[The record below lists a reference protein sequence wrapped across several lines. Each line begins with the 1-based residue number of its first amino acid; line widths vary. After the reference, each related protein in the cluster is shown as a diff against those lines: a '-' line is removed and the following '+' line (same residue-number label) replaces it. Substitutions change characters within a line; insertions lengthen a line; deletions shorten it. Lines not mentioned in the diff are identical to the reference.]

1 MDNKMVEKYKEI
13 IRDGQGT
20 LVIIFINVIVFIALN
35 INHSLGAKLLLNH
48 EISLILEKPWT
59 LVTAFFSHQV
69 LIHIILNMGL
79 FFYFGSRLEKITSA
93 KTVVMVYLIAGLMG
107 SLAFPLTGLMIER
120 PGLIAGAS
128 AAVLG
133 VVSTFAVM
141 RPNTVI
147 LKSKAMW
154 WVLALVFFSVFS
166 AILIPQA
173 LDSGVAHLTGIF
185 VGLIF
190 GYWRKNKES
199 KESEGQD
206 AMPRIMCN

>member
-1 MDNKMVEKYKEI
+1 MNEKMVNKYKEI

-20 LVIIFINVIVFIALN
+20 LVIIAINIIIFIAIN
-35 INHSLGAKLLLNH
+35 IIPSLGAKLLLNH

-59 LVTAFFSHQV
+59 LVTVFFSHQV

-79 FFYFGSRLEKITSA
+79 FFYFGSRVEKITNA

-107 SLAFPLTGLMIER
+107 SLAFPLTGLVIER

-128 AAVLG
+128 AAVMG
-133 VVSTFAVM
+133 VVSAFAVM
-141 RPNTVI
+141 RPSTVI

-154 WVLALVFFSVFS
+154 WVLALIIFSVFS
-166 AILIPQA
+166 AIVIPQS

-185 VGLIF
+185 VGLIS
-190 GYWRKNKES
+190 GYCIKNKGNIKS
-199 KESEGQD
+199 K
-206 AMPRIMCN
+206 